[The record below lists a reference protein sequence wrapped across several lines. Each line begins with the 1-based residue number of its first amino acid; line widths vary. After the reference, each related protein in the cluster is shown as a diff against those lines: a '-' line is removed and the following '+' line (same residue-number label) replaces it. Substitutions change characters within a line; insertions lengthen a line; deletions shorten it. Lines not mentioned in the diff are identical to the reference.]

1 MTSEKPCV
9 IFVANRGFGL
19 TGSRLALLQHFVSSG
34 WRVVAATAADAGAAQ
49 LVARGV
55 TVEPVAFNRGGPAL
69 FLDGQALLALRRLY
83 RRRRPALI
91 HHFNAKPIILG
102 TLAAWLAGCGSV
114 VNTITGLGHA
124 FIRGGLTYYLAV
136 AAYNVFL
143 SRSKATIFQN
153 PDDWRLFVQRGWV
166 PAPLARLIA
175 SSGVDTLH
183 FRPVVARRAPAGSP
197 RVLMVARLLWQ
208 KGVGE
213 FIEAAELVKEIYP
226 AASFEL
232 AGEWD
237 PVHPDAVDEKW
248 IQSAAGSGIIEFLG
262 YVTAMERQL
271 PVRDIFVL
279 PSYREGA
286 PRVLLEAAA
295 CGLPVV
301 TTDVPGCRDVVV
313 EGVTGLL
320 VPPRDS
326 QALARAII
334 KLLQNP
340 ELRRQMGRAG
350 RQRVEANFD
359 VGAVTHKYLALYR
372 ELGIAV

>member
-1 MTSEKPCV
+1 MNSENPCV

-19 TGSRLALLQHFVSSG
+19 TRSRLPLLQHFVSSG
-34 WRVVAATAADAGAAQ
+34 WQVVAATAGAGRLAAM
-49 LVARGV
+49 GI
-55 TVEPVAFNRGGPAL
+55 TVEPVPFNRGGPAL
-69 FLDGQALLALRRLY
+69 FLDVQALLALRRIY
-83 RRRRPALI
+83 RRHHPALI

-102 TLAAWLAGCGSV
+102 TLAAHLAGRGNV

-124 FIRGGLTYYLAV
+124 FIHGGLTYHLA
-136 AAYNVFL
+136 ATGYRL
-143 SRSKATIFQN
+143 LLPRSTATIFQN
-153 PDDWRLFVQRGWV
+153 PDDRRLFVQRGWI
-166 PAPLARLIA
+166 PAHLACLVV
-175 SSGVDTLH
+175 SSGVDTEH
-183 FRPVVARRAPAGSP
+183 FRPAVTRKTPAGSP
-197 RVLMVARLLWQ
+197 RVLMAARLLWQ

-213 FIEAAELVKEIYP
+213 FIEAAKAVKEKYP
-226 AASFEL
+226 AACFEL

-237 PVHPDAVDEKW
+237 SIHPDAVDEGW
-248 IQSAAGSGIIEFLG
+248 IQSATDGGIIEFRGYLG
-262 YVTAMERQL
+262 AMNQQL
-271 PVRDIFVL
+271 PARDIFVL

-326 QALARAII
+326 RALARAIM

-340 ELRRQMGRAG
+340 ELRWQMGRAG
-350 RQRVEANFD
+350 RQRIEADFD
-359 VGAVTHKYLALYR
+359 VRAITGKYLALYR
-372 ELGIAV
+372 EVGIAV